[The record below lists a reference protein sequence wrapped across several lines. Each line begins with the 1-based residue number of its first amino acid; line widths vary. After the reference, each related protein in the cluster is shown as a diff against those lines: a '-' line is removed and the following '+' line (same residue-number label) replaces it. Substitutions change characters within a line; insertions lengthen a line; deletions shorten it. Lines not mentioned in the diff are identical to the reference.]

1 MRQANALCGVFQSV
15 FAACMVLGALAGC
28 GTAYPPAP
36 RQVASP
42 DYSYLIGPLDTLHII
57 VWRNPELSTTVPVRP
72 DGKVSLP
79 LLNDVP
85 AAGLTPTELRGIL
98 VNRLTEYIPNP
109 EVSVI
114 VREVHSFKV
123 SVIGEVRKPDRY
135 ELKSRA
141 TVLDVLAMAGGFNEF
156 AARTRIVVLRYDGAA
171 MKRVPFNYN
180 AIVSANGERA
190 NFLLQPG
197 DIVLVP

>member
-1 MRQANALCGVFQSV
+1 
-15 FAACMVLGALAGC
+15 
-28 GTAYPPAP
+28 
-36 RQVASP
+36 
-42 DYSYLIGPLDTLHII
+42 
-57 VWRNPELSTTVPVRP
+57 
-72 DGKVSLP
+72 
-79 LLNDVP
+79 
-85 AAGLTPTELRGIL
+85 
-98 VNRLTEYIPNP
+98 
-109 EVSVI
+109 
-114 VREVHSFKV
+114 
-123 SVIGEVRKPDRY
+123 VIGEVRKPDRY

-156 AARTRIVVLRYDGAA
+156 AARTRVVVIRHEGAT

>member
-1 MRQANALCGVFQSV
+1 MTKRDIPRLARLGVLVIVSALTTGG
-15 FAACMVLGALAGC
+15 AAVAWAQEAGSAPDGAQ
-28 GTAYPPAP
+28 Y
-36 RQVASP
+36 R
-42 DYSYLIGPLDTLHII
+42 IGPEDVVEVS
-57 VWRNPELSTTVPVRP
+57 VWNNTALSRTVPVRP

-98 VNRLTEYIPNP
+98 VNRLAEYIPNP

-135 ELKSRA
+135 ELRSRA

-156 AARTRIVVLRYDGAA
+156 AARTRVVVLRYDGTA